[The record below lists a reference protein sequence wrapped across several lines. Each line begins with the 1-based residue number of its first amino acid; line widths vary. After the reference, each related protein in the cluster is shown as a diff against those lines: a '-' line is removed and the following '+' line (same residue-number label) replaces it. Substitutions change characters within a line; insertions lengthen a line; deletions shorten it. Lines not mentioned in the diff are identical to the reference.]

1 VSTFKSWVT
10 FGRRWIDL
18 TLLLLYSVV
27 SPATQPGAAHLVG
40 DFAVAGTS
48 LLAAAAVVL
57 LAGKFVV
64 AGAAT
69 PVAATHSVGFHLGAP
84 SGVVDSV
91 CNNDMNA
98 LKELFSQGNC
108 IKLMGISDL

>member
-1 VSTFKSWVT
+1 
-10 FGRRWIDL
+10 
-18 TLLLLYSVV
+18 
-27 SPATQPGAAHLVG
+27 VG
-40 DFAVAGTS
+40 DFAVAGRS

-69 PVAATHSVGFHLGAP
+69 PVAATHSVGFHFYAP
-84 SGVVDSV
+84 SCVVDGV

-98 LKELFSQGNC
+98 LKGHVSQANRF
-108 IKLMGISDL
+108 KLMEHQ